1 MILWSQRIVN
11 KMQTTENQENF
22 ANCFEEHHLENQLIK
37 FLQHGIKP

>member
-22 ANCFEEHHLENQLIK
+22 ANCFEEHLENQLIK